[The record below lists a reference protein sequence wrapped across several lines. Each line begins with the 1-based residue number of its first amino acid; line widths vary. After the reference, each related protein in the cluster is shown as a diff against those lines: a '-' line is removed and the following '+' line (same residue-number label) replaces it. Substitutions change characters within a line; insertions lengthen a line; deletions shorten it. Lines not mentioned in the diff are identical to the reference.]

1 MFWGT
6 LEMLLGRWNFSW
18 GMLPKSWERYN
29 VVNLVKFL
37 GNFVIILFCNF
48 LKQEILSQKF

>member
-29 VVNLVKFL
+29 VVNLIKFL
-37 GNFVIILFCNF
+37 GNFVIVLFCNF